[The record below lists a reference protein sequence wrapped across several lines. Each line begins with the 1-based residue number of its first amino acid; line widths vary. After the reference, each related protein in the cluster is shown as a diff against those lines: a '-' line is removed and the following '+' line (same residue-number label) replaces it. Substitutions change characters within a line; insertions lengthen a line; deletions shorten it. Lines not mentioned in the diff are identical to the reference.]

1 MQLIPLQNKKPVLK
15 ELNKLAVSSFTC
27 ISAFIPSKITP
38 KEYITPSRIKLIHF
52 YKKNFDFEYILIL
65 YVYK

>member
-38 KEYITPSRIKLIHF
+38 KEYITPSRIKLIHY
-52 YKKNFDFEYILIL
+52 YKKKF
-65 YVYK
+65 